1 MSDISMAKNTI
12 LTGIKNI
19 SIKTISCPFPTHK
32 KGFFP

>member
-19 SIKTISCPFPTHK
+19 SIKTISCPLK
-32 KGFFP
+32 SVQLNRV